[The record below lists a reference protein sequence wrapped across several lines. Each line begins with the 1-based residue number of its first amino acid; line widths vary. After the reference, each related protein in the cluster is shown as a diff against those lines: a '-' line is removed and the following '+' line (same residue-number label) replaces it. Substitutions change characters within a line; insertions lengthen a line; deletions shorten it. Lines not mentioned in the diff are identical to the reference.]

1 MELPSILIVDDCVE
15 SVTLMKDCLV
25 LAGFSVSTAHDGE
38 EALGMLKNNR
48 FDLVI
53 LDLTM
58 PKMDGLEVCR
68 ILRGKTPYIPVL
80 ILSARGDV
88 TDRIEGLETGGDD
101 YLIKPINFMELLARI
116 KALLRLMKNI
126 AVEGHVTSKKEVQ
139 LGHLIFDKVQRCII
153 KENTIIP
160 LTTKEYSLLSFI
172 AKTPGKVVSKETLLK
187 KVWGYSH
194 SGYNHTIET
203 HINRLRSK
211 IEDDPND
218 PKILLTIWGSGYK
231 LANIISNGGDTIPKK
246 ISDVDKT
253 IV

>member
-1 MELPSILIVDDCVE
+1 MASILIVDDCVE
-15 SVTLMKDCLV
+15 SVALMKDCLV
-25 LAGFSVSTAHDGE
+25 IAGFSVSTAHDGE
-38 EALGMLKNNR
+38 EALGILENNH
-48 FDLVI
+48 FDLVV

-88 TDRIEGLETGGDD
+88 TDRITGLETGGDD

-126 AVEGHVTSKKEVQ
+126 VVDGNPMSKKEVQ
-139 LGHLIFDKVQRCII
+139 LGHLIFDKVRRCII
-153 KENTIIP
+153 KEDIIIP
-160 LTTKEYSLLSFI
+160 LTTKEYSLLSYI
-172 AKTPGKVVSKETLLK
+172 AKMPGKVVSKETLLK

-211 IEDDPND
+211 IEEDPTN

-231 LANIISNGGDTIPKK
+231 LVNTITNGDTIIKNGN
-246 ISDVDKT
+246 DVDKT
-253 IV
+253 SDQI

>member
-1 MELPSILIVDDCVE
+1 MELASILIVDDCVE
-15 SVTLMKDCLV
+15 SVAIMKNCLV
-25 LAGFSVSTAHDGE
+25 VAGFSVSTAHDGE
-38 EALGMLKNNR
+38 EALGMLNNNR
-48 FDLVI
+48 FDLVV

-80 ILSARGDV
+80 MLTARSDI
-88 TDRIEGLETGGDD
+88 TDRITGLEAGGDD
-101 YLIKPINFMELLARI
+101 YLIKPIDIGELLARI
-116 KALLRLMKNI
+116 KAHLRLVKNI
-126 AVEGHVTSKKEVQ
+126 VVNGKPLSKKEVQ

-160 LTTKEYSLLSFI
+160 LTTKEYSLLSFL
-172 AKTPGKVVSKETLLK
+172 AEKPGRVVSKETLLK

-211 IEDDPND
+211 IEEDPTN
-218 PKILLTIWGSGYK
+218 PEILLTIWGSGYK
-231 LANIISNGGDTIPKK
+231 LVNFISSRDTIIKNGN
-246 ISDVDKT
+246 DVDKLT
-253 IV
+253 D